1 MKYKNCKFA
10 KEKLKLHHRFIIHF
24 RVFLKKI
31 KEIEEKKIGG
41 NTAFQEG
48 SYQIAIDLWTE
59 CINLDSKNKL
69 VTTKVYTI
77 YFET

>member
-1 MKYKNCKFA
+1 M
-10 KEKLKLHHRFIIHF
+10 L
-24 RVFLKKI
+24 
-31 KEIEEKKIGG
+31 IEEKKVGG